1 MGNLYNQKQ
10 YAMLYKNRGSRS
22 LHLKID
28 LYNENNVKVD
38 SFEGMALSG
47 SVELNGESTYRR
59 NAKLT
64 TILKEDLIPKL
75 GGKIWFGKKI
85 GLQVGLADWDDKIVW
100 YNMGKFAIDGASMS
114 KDATSKSMDLNL
126 LDNMAFLDGTLGGY
140 LSHEA
145 VLSVDSG
152 AKISDAI
159 RTAVKQLPKKLI
171 DNFQIEGLDVSL
183 VEDLE
188 FNPNGTIYDIVKE
201 LTDLYMSQ
209 EFFFDLDGVFRVQT
223 IRDRKYD
230 PVKWDFT
237 EDNMDLVI
245 DYSRDIVMSNI
256 KNSINI
262 WGGVDEAS
270 GVQTYF
276 TYRNRYARQ
285 DYSQMVAIVDKVEG
299 DICHVVDEDK
309 SYSWNGSK
317 WEVLDFTVVPEFNM
331 ENVGE
336 KIWTFSEDTIMDDN
350 QAKLRTE
357 YELKNTSNFA
367 ETINFNCLPIYLLDT
382 NSKIK
387 INDKDTGIE
396 GYYLVESISIP
407 LDVDGL
413 MGISA
418 RKIYY

>member
-10 YAMLYKNRGSRS
+10 YAMLYKNRGSRR
-22 LHLKID
+22 LHVRID
-28 LYNENNVKVD
+28 LYNERDVKID
-38 SFEGMALSG
+38 SLESLAVSG
-47 SVELNGESTYRR
+47 SIELNGDSTYRR

-64 TILKEDLIPKL
+64 TDLIKDLLPKL
-75 GGKIWFGKKI
+75 SGKIWFDKRVGISI
-85 GLQVGLADWDDKIVW
+85 GLSDWDDEIIW
-100 YNMGKFAIDGASMS
+100 YNMGKYAIENVGMNRDQS
-114 KDATSKSMDLNL
+114 SKSMDFSL

-140 LSHEA
+140 LSHETI
-145 VLSVDSG
+145 LSVDSG

-159 RTAVKQLPKKLI
+159 KAAVKHLPKKLI
-171 DNFQIEGLDVSL
+171 DNFQIEGLDVPL
-183 VEDLE
+183 IEDVE

-245 DYSRDIVMSNI
+245 DYSRDIDMSNI

-262 WGGVDEAS
+262 WGGVDEGS

-276 TYRNRYARQ
+276 TYRNRYAR
-285 DYSQMVAIVDKVEG
+285 DNHNQMISIVDKIKG
-299 DICHVVDEDK
+299 DICHVVSEDK
-309 SYSWNGSK
+309 SYSWNGSN
-317 WEVLDFTVVPEFNM
+317 WELLDFTVIPEFNI

-336 KIWTFSEDTIMDDN
+336 KIWTFSEDSIMDDN

-357 YELKNTSNFA
+357 FELKNTSNLA
-367 ETINFNCLPIYLLDT
+367 ETISFNCLPIYLLDT

-387 INDKDTGIE
+387 IEDKETGIS
-396 GYYLVESISIP
+396 GYYLVNSLSIP
-407 LDVDGL
+407 LDIDGT
-413 MGISA
+413 MSVSA
-418 RKIYY
+418 SKIY